1 MNKIRVLI
9 VEDSESILLMYKDL
23 LQKQD
28 DIEAVGF
35 ASNKEDALTLVKT
48 TVPDVML
55 VDINLTKN
63 NDQHGIEVALETA
76 LTYPEIKIIMCS
88 GLLNEDTI
96 RSTMGLGIAS
106 NYILKGE
113 PEKIP
118 GAIRDAYKG
127 VPIIEGEVVDI
138 ILKDYHNSLKTTMN
152 KLTSHHINVLEL
164 FYRGYSVEQVA
175 SILKLELQSVRNLQQ
190 EIAKRCLGWQWRFRK
205 LNTTDLAKRAKVLG
219 LF

>member
-1 MNKIRVLI
+1 MKKIRVLVI
-9 VEDSESILLMYKDL
+9 EDSESILLMYKDL
-23 LQKQD
+23 FQSQE
-28 DIEAVGF
+28 DIEVVGY
-35 ASNKEDALTLVKT
+35 ASTKEEALSLVKA

-63 NDQHGIEVALETA
+63 NDQHGIEIALETA
-76 LTYPEIKIIMCS
+76 LAFQDIKIIMVS

-96 RSTMGLGIAS
+96 RSTMGLGIAC
-106 NYILKGE
+106 NYLLKGE

-118 GAIRDAYKG
+118 GAIRDAYNG
-127 VPIIEGEVVDI
+127 VPIIEGEVVDV
-138 ILKDYHNSLKTTMN
+138 ILKDYHNSLKTTMT
-152 KLTSHHINVLEL
+152 KLTTHHINVLEL
-164 FYRGYSVEQVA
+164 FYRGYTVEQVS

-205 LNTTDLAKRAKVLG
+205 LNTYELAKRAKLLN